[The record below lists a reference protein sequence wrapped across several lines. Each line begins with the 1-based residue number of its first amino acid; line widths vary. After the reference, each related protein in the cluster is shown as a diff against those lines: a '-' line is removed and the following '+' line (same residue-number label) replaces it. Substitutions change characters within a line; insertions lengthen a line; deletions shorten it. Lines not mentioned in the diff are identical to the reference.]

1 MIPVAVQV
9 ALFVLYAL
17 LFISFFVWVGMVQ
30 VDLED
35 VELEGRHNKD
45 DIDGL
50 TKRVSQL
57 ESDYRSHIS
66 KPSDGTRVTVR
77 GDRSNLVADR
87 LDPAKMVTGSFD
99 MSKIKAVTV
108 PPEQILSLEKQPHIT
123 VSMLD
128 EASYVREF
136 GGQRDT
142 GKTTITIG
150 VKHD

>member
-1 MIPVAVQV
+1 MIPMAVHIV
-9 ALFVLYAL
+9 FLSLYAV
-17 LFISFFVWVGMVQ
+17 LFFIIFVQNGTVRK
-30 VDLED
+30 DLDD
-35 VELEGRHNKD
+35 VRSEAMLQKHNLNDLRGR
-45 DIDGL
+45 
-50 TKRVSQL
+50 VAQL

-66 KPSDGTRVTVR
+66 RPTDGTRVTVR

-136 GGQRDT
+136 GGQRNT
-142 GKTTITIG
+142 GEITITIG